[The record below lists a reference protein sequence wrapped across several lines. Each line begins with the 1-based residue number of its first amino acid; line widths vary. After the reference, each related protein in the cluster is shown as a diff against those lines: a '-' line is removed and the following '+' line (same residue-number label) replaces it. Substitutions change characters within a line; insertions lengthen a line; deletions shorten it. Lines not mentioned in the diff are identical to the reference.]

1 MLNKLTLNVKKSNFI
16 IFKSHKR
23 KLKKRLSLKLNN
35 EMLQCVE
42 HTKFLGIII
51 DQHLAR
57 KNHINYINKKVKR
70 TTGVLCRIRFYIS
83 QPLLRMLYY
92 SLIYPYYYYGNIVWA
107 NTYPTRLEKLFK
119 LQKKILRIITFSSYT
134 APSLPLFKK
143 LHLLNIY
150 QINDL
155 LVASF
160 SFSLN
165 HNILPPYFDDFCIE
179 NFKVHSYNTR
189 GSKQLHKT
197 FNRTN
202 YGIYSTR
209 EKIIKIWNEIP
220 MTIKCSASLKVFKTK
235 IKQIILNK

>member
-1 MLNKLTLNVKKSNFI
+1 MSQ
-16 IFKSHKR
+16 KR
-23 KLKKRLSLKLNN
+23 SL
-35 EMLQCVE
+35 ELQVCFVE
-42 HTKFLGIII
+42 FAFTF
-51 DQHLAR
+51 
-57 KNHINYINKKVKR
+57 
-70 TTGVLCRIRFYIS
+70 S

-92 SLIYPYYYYGNIVWA
+92 SLIYPHLHYGNIVWA

-134 APSLPLFKK
+134 APSLPLFDK
-143 LHLLNIY
+143 LNLLNIH

-155 LVASF
+155 LISSF

-165 HNILPPYFDDFCIE
+165 NNVLPPYFDDFCIE
-179 NFKVHSYNTR
+179 NFKVHSCNTR

-202 YGIYSTR
+202 YGKYSTR

-220 MTIKCSASLKVFKTK
+220 KTVKCAASLQIFKTK
-235 IKQIILNK
+235 IKQFILQK

>member
-1 MLNKLTLNVKKSNFI
+1 MLNNVQKSNFI
-16 IFKSHKR
+16 IFKSHKK
-23 KLKKRLSLKLNN
+23 KLKKRLNLQLNN

-51 DQHLAR
+51 DQHLTW
-57 KNHINYINKKVKR
+57 KNHINYVTKKIIR

-83 QPLLRMLYY
+83 QPLLRMLYH
-92 SLIYPYYYYGNIVWA
+92 SLIYPHLHYGNIVWA

-119 LQKKILRIITFSSYT
+119 LQKKILRVITFSSYT
-134 APSLPLFKK
+134 ATSLPLFKK
-143 LHLLNIY
+143 LHILNIH

-155 LVASF
+155 LISSF

-165 HNILPPYFDDFCIE
+165 NSILPSYFDDFCIE

-189 GSKQLHKT
+189 GSKQLHMT

-202 YGIYSTR
+202 YGKFSTR

-220 MTIKCSASLKVFKTK
+220 KTIKCSASLKIFKTK
-235 IKQIILNK
+235 IKQFILQK